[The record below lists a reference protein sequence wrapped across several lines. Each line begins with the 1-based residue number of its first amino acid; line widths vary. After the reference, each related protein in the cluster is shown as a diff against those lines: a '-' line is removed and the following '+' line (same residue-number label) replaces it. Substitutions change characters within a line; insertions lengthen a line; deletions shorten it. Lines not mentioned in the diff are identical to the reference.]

1 MGYPTLRLRF
11 LVLFIVLIF
20 TACRSKK
27 EHAAKN
33 IDLSKR
39 LSYSEKSESSKII
52 VFGTPEAKQFLGPG
66 WSRPFKDGKEPF
78 QSAETEKGSII
89 FKASRADPVFLHLKL
104 RSTFANSAQV
114 LLNNKPVGKIQVDVK
129 PKLYS
134 LRLPAEAL
142 NADTNV
148 VELDWNEV
156 RKLDGRKNAPGVA
169 AIAYYA
175 VIGPARY
182 IANIPASNHPPL
194 VISNVKVGDQ
204 TRNAINQPLGG
215 SVQFYEK
222 LNKDSRLEFEMFY
235 DPVGSK
241 KDVFANFSIMLR
253 KDGQPD
259 QHIFEKRATQKTST
273 REAILFSKYIHEI
286 EPQPYQI
293 EFKVD
298 RNSILDSGTTA
309 WIEPQLY
316 QDLPKESEVS
326 KGKLDDIRDDNENA
340 NVVIVLLDAAG
351 AKHFTTYGYQ
361 RATTPNIEK
370 LFQQGVQFDK
380 AYCQAVYTLASTTS
394 MMTGLDPFRHQLYDR
409 QNKLPDQI
417 ETLAERFAKNGYTTA
432 TFVANGNVS
441 PNFGNTQ
448 GFQFIREVHNEPGYT
463 GWGSDITN
471 RFTEWLQTLNRDKNF
486 FVYLHYREPHG
497 PFNPPQE
504 FKHQFTDPNYDR
516 FKEASDE
523 MRRKLQTG
531 EVIPI
536 QADYDFIT
544 AAYDENLRYGDYEVG
559 RLMRKL
565 KDMKLYDRTI
575 VIVTADHGEAF
586 WEHGFQGHNSQ
597 LYEESAHIPMIIKFT
612 SKTDFHGKHIKTP
625 VRTIDLYP
633 SLVDLLE
640 IPNKD
645 MDVDGMSFIP
655 YLIAEKSQQVPIFCQ
670 TLAQQAYSYTE
681 GNFKYIFQRLTGQE
695 ELYDLKNDPQEK
707 NNLITSYPIKAG
719 YLRTRLVGW
728 RTDSTPLG
736 AEARVGAS
744 GSSPD

>member
-1 MGYPTLRLRF
+1 MGYLTLRLQIVILF
-11 LVLFIVLIF
+11 LLIF
-20 TACRSKK
+20 TACRSEKK
-27 EHAAKN
+27 QTVEY

-52 VFGTPEAKQFLGPG
+52 VFGSPEAKQFLGGG
-66 WSRPFKDGKEPF
+66 WSRPGQDGKETF
-78 QSAETEKGSII
+78 QSANLDKGSFI
-89 FKASRADPVFLHLKL
+89 FKSTEAVPIFLHMKL
-104 RSTFANSAQV
+104 RSTFPNSAQV
-114 LLNNKPVGKIQVDVK
+114 LVNNKPVGTIQLDVK

-134 LRLPAEAL
+134 LPLPAEVL

-148 VELDWNEV
+148 VELDWKEL
-156 RKLDGRKNAPGVA
+156 RKLDQRKNAPNIGG
-169 AIAYYA
+169 IAYYA
-175 VIGPARY
+175 VIGPAKY
-182 IANIPASNHPPL
+182 IANIPASNYPPFVTSSL
-194 VISNVKVGDQ
+194 KVGDK
-204 TRNAINQPLGG
+204 TRNAMNQSVGG
-215 SVQFYEK
+215 TVNFYEK
-222 LNKDSRLEFEMFY
+222 LNKDSRLEFEMLY
-235 DPVGSK
+235 EPTSPK
-241 KDVFANFSIMLR
+241 KDVFANFSITLR

-259 QHIFEKRATQKTST
+259 QRIFEKNAKQKTSS
-273 REAILFSKYIHEI
+273 RETILFSKYITAA

-293 EFKVD
+293 EFKID

-309 WIEPQLY
+309 WLEPRLY
-316 QDLPKESEVS
+316 QKLPKEAEVS
-326 KGKLDDIRDDNENA
+326 KSKIDDIRDDNDGA
-340 NVVIVLLDAAG
+340 NVIIVLMDAAG

-361 RATTPNIEK
+361 RETTPNIEK
-370 LFQQGVQFDK
+370 LSQEGVQFDH
-380 AYCQAVYTLASTTS
+380 AYCQAVYTLASTTT
-394 MMTGLDPFRHQLYDR
+394 MMTGLDPFRHQLYER
-409 QNKLPDQI
+409 QNKLPDSI
-417 ETLAERFAKNGYTTA
+417 ETLAERFGKNGYTTA

-448 GFQFIREVHNEPGYT
+448 GFQVVREVHNEPGYT
-463 GWGSDITN
+463 GWGADLTN
-471 RFTEWLQTLNRDKNF
+471 RFTEWLQNQNRDKNF

-497 PFNPPQE
+497 PFNPPKE

-516 FKEASDE
+516 FKEASDD

-531 EVIPI
+531 EVTPI

-559 RLMRKL
+559 RLMQKL

-597 LYEESAHIPMIIKFT
+597 LYEESVHIPLIIKFT
-612 SKTDFHGKHIKTP
+612 SESNLHGKHVKTP

-640 IPNKD
+640 LSNKD
-645 MDVDGMSFIP
+645 MDVDGTSFLP
-655 YLIAEKSQQVPIFCQ
+655 YLIAEKPEQVPIFCQ
-670 TLAQQAYSYTE
+670 TLSQQAYSYTE

-707 NNLITSYPIKAG
+707 NNVITTHPVEAA

-728 RTDSTPLG
+728 RTDSKPLG
-736 AEARVGAS
+736 AEATAVGAS

>member
-1 MGYPTLRLRF
+1 MGYLPLRIKIV
-11 LVLFIVLIF
+11 VLFIVLIF
-20 TACRSKK
+20 TACRSEKK
-27 EHAAKN
+27 QSAN
-33 IDLSKR
+33 YIDLSKR
-39 LSYSEKSESSKII
+39 LSYSEKSESTEII
-52 VFGTPEAKQFLGPG
+52 VFGTPEAREFLGPG
-66 WSRPFKDGKEPF
+66 WSRPGKDGKEPF
-78 QSAETEKGSII
+78 QSAEAEKGSFT
-89 FKASRADPVFLHLKL
+89 FKTVSADPVFLHMKL

-114 LLNNKPVGKIQVDVK
+114 FVNSKPVGKIEVDVR

-134 LRLPAEAL
+134 LKLPAETIT
-142 NADTNV
+142 ADTNV

-156 RKLDGRKNAPGVA
+156 RKLDQRKNSPAIA

-175 VIGPARY
+175 VIGPPKY

-194 VISNVKVGDQ
+194 VASSVKVGDQ

-215 SVQFYEK
+215 SIQFYEK
-222 LNKDSRLEFEMFY
+222 LNKDSRLEFEMLY
-235 DPVGSK
+235 DPAVAK
-241 KDVFANFSIMLR
+241 KDVFADFSIMLR

-259 QHIFEKRATQKTST
+259 QRIFEKKATQKISS
-273 REAILFSKYIHEI
+273 RESILFSKYITSI

-293 EFKVD
+293 EFKID

-316 QDLPKESEVS
+316 QSFPKEPEVS
-326 KGKLDDIRDDNENA
+326 KGKVDDIRDANEDA
-340 NVVIVLLDAAG
+340 NVIVILLDAAG

-361 RATTPNIEK
+361 RETTPNIEK
-370 LFQQGVQFDK
+370 LFKEGIQFDK

-417 ETLAERFAKNGYTTA
+417 ETLAERFSKNGYTTA

-441 PNFGNTQ
+441 PIFGNTQ
-448 GFQFIREVHNEPGYT
+448 GFQVVREVHNEPGYT
-463 GWGSDITN
+463 GWASDITN

-497 PFNPPQE
+497 PFNPPKE

-523 MRRKLQTG
+523 MRRKLSSG
-531 EVIPI
+531 EVTPI

-544 AAYDENLRYGDYEVG
+544 AAYDENLRYGDYEIG
-559 RLMRKL
+559 RLMQKL
-565 KDMKLYDRTI
+565 KEMKLYDRTI

-597 LYEESAHIPMIIKFT
+597 LYEESVHIPMIIKFT
-612 SKTDFHGKHIKTP
+612 AKSDLHGKHIKTP

-640 IPNKD
+640 IPDKD
-645 MDVDGMSFIP
+645 MDVDGASFIP
-655 YLIAEKSQQVPIFCQ
+655 YLIAEKSEQIPIFCQ
-670 TLAQQAYSYTE
+670 TLAQQAYSYVE
-681 GNFKYIFQRLTGQE
+681 GNFKYIFQRITGQE

-707 NNLITSYPIKAG
+707 TNLVTTHPIQAA

-736 AEARVGAS
+736 ALATHN
-744 GSSPD
+744 

>member
-1 MGYPTLRLRF
+1 MGYLPFRLQ
-11 LVLFIVLIF
+11 IVILILIIL
-20 TACRSKK
+20 TACHSEKK
-27 EHAAKN
+27 QTVEF

-39 LSYSEKSESSKII
+39 LSYSEKSGISKII
-52 VFGTPEAKQFLGPG
+52 VFGTPEARESLGPG
-66 WSRPFKDGKEPF
+66 WSRPGKDGKEPF
-78 QSAETEKGSII
+78 QSAEAEKGSFV
-89 FKASRADPVFLHLKL
+89 FKTSTSDPIFLHMKL
-104 RSTFANSAQV
+104 RSTFQNSAQV
-114 LLNNKPVGKIQVDVK
+114 LVNNKPIGKIQVDVR

-134 LRLPAEAL
+134 MKLPADAL
-142 NADTNV
+142 TADTNV

-156 RKLDGRKNAPGVA
+156 RKLDQRKNAPDIA

-175 VIGPARY
+175 IVGPAKY
-182 IANIPASNHPPL
+182 IANVPASNQPPL
-194 VISNVKVGDQ
+194 VSSTVQLGDQ
-204 TRNAINQPLGG
+204 SKNAINQPLGG
-215 SVQFYEK
+215 SVNFFEK
-222 LNKDSRLEFEMFY
+222 LNKDSRLQFEMLY
-235 DPVGSK
+235 DPATPK
-241 KDVFANFSIMLR
+241 KDIFADFSITLR
-253 KDGQPD
+253 KDGQPE
-259 QHIFEKRATQKTST
+259 QRIFKKKATQKASS
-273 REAILFSKYIHEI
+273 RETILFSKYISAI

-293 EFKVD
+293 EFKIE

-309 WIEPQLY
+309 WIEPLLY
-316 QDLPKESEVS
+316 QGAPNEPEISNN
-326 KGKLDDIRDDNENA
+326 KLDDIRDDNDDA
-340 NVVIVLLDAAG
+340 NVIIVLLDAAG

-361 RATTPNIEK
+361 RETTPNIAKISQE
-370 LFQQGVQFDK
+370 GVQFDH

-394 MMTGLDPFRHQLYDR
+394 MMTGLDPHRHQLYDR
-409 QNKLPDQI
+409 QNKLPESI
-417 ETLAERFAKNGYTTA
+417 ETLAERFSKNGYTTA

-448 GFQFIREVHNEPGYT
+448 GFQVVREVHNEKGYT
-463 GWGSDITN
+463 GWGADITN
-471 RFTEWLQTLNRDKNF
+471 RFTEWLQTQKADNKF

-497 PFNPPQE
+497 PFNPPKE

-523 MRRKLQTG
+523 MRRKLSTG
-531 EVIPI
+531 EVTPI
-536 QADYDFIT
+536 QADYDFVT

-559 RLMRKL
+559 RLMQKL

-597 LYEESAHIPMIIKFT
+597 LYEESVHIPLIIKFT
-612 SKTDFHGKHIKTP
+612 SESDLHGKHIKTP

-640 IPNKD
+640 ISDKG
-645 MDVDGMSFIP
+645 MDVDGTSFLP
-655 YLIAEKSQQVPIFCQ
+655 YLIAEKSEQVPIFCQ
-670 TLAQQAYSYTE
+670 TLGQQAYSYTE

-707 NNLITSYPIKAG
+707 NNVITTYPVEAA

-728 RTDSTPLG
+728 RTDATPLG
-736 AEARVGAS
+736 ALATAGTAS